1 MKGQIRG
8 KKSLQQVVYVL
19 FLLSAI
25 IILFQWYTTRNRE
38 RIEERNKNYA
48 ADSAQLKAVQIDGEL
63 SNALSRIGT
72 YAFFVEE
79 GLSEPE
85 VSAQMLKKIEDS
97 SMFDTVMFTDKNGID
112 HASDGRTADV
122 TERMFF
128 QDGMLGGSNIEIIFD
143 PHLADETMSCFYAPI
158 HYEGEVIGVLR
169 GAFLAEEH
177 LQSMLATTYFGEA
190 AGVYLCTS
198 EGSVIAS
205 SNGSGAYTGNL
216 VDALISDGV
225 IDEGTAVKVKE
236 VFKNGGKGAFVC
248 EPDCKT
254 DNICITYLD
263 DNNFV
268 LVQTFPKD
276 VTQEMIRIENLIGI
290 QLEAILI
297 GLFAMYIVMLLIRA
311 RREKKL
317 LEEQNREM
325 GYIIN
330 GVRTLFNRFTVVN
343 LETDTYRYLAGTKP
357 ENSNIAVSGP
367 YEDLIEHLC
376 SIMIE
381 ETDRRELA
389 ESISRDAVVEALE
402 FQNDIRFESHV
413 LRGGSPEWEHV
424 NIICLERKEG
434 RASKILFIR
443 QNVTELKKKEMQIQA
458 EMSLANRKE
467 RQYRIAIASSAFST
481 FEFNLTKDLIENDVV
496 RIIDGQQVSL
506 LERAGLKAPCKASEC
521 FERWKKFV
529 LDESKKEFSQ
539 VVNIDYLKERY
550 EQGDAEVD
558 VDYWGMEAGGEQMC
572 VRQSFVMTQDNDT
585 DDIMVMVVSKE
596 ITEQVKKQREQTQ
609 ALQDA
614 LLQAQ
619 HANKAKSTF
628 LSNMSHDIRTPMNA
642 IIGFTTIAVSHI
654 DNKDQVR
661 ECLQKVLSSSNHLL
675 SLINDIL
682 DMSRIESGRV
692 QIKEQECNI
701 SEIMHN
707 LVNII
712 QPQVKAKQLEL
723 FIDTFEVVN
732 EDVIADALKLN
743 QVFINLLSNAVK
755 YTPAGGT
762 VTFRIMQKTTF
773 RHGYGDYIFTIKDN
787 GIGMSP
793 EFVEHIFEPFER
805 ETTVTQSGIQGTGLG
820 MAITKNII
828 EMMSGTI
835 KVESEM
841 GKGSTFTVELSL
853 KLQDVEK
860 NAEQIKELHGLR
872 ALVVDD
878 DFNICDSVSKM
889 LKQLGMRAEWTTS
902 GREAA
907 YRAKIA
913 YEEGDSYH
921 TYIIDWQMPETSGI
935 ETARKIRN
943 AVGEEAPIIIL
954 TAYDWTDI
962 EEDARAAGV
971 TAFCAKPLFM
981 SDLKSALLA
990 ANDLIGSEEKKAAWT
1005 LADFTG
1011 KRVLLVED
1019 IELNREIAE
1028 VILLEAGFEVETA
1041 PDGTD
1046 AVEMV
1051 KKSDE
1056 YYYDAILMDVQMPIM
1071 DGYEATRTI
1080 RAMRREDVKTLPIIA
1095 MTANALEEDKEAALK
1110 NGMNAHIAKPL
1121 DMDVFIGVLS
1131 QFLKG

>member
-8 KKSLQQVVYVL
+8 EKSLQQVVYVL

-190 AGVYLCTS
+190 AGVFLCTS

-205 SNGSGAYTGNL
+205 SNGSGVYTGNL

-389 ESISRDAVVEALE
+389 ESISRDAVIEALE

-467 RQYRIAIASSAFST
+467 RQYRIAIASSAFGT

-805 ETTVTQSGIQGTGLG
+805 EVTTTQSGIPGTGLG
-820 MAITKNII
+820 MAITKNIV
-828 EMMSGTI
+828 EMMGGVIS
-835 KVESEM
+835 VESEM

>member
-8 KKSLQQVVYVL
+8 EKSLQQVVYVL

-190 AGVYLCTS
+190 AGVFLCTS

-205 SNGSGAYTGNL
+205 SNGSGVYTGNL

-225 IDEGTAVKVKE
+225 IDQGTAVKVKE

-389 ESISRDAVVEALE
+389 ESISRDAVIEALE

-467 RQYRIAIASSAFST
+467 RQYRIAIASSAFGT

-1110 NGMNAHIAKPL
+1110 NGMNAHIATPL
-1121 DMDVFIGVLS
+1121 DMDVLIGVLS

>member
-8 KKSLQQVVYVL
+8 EKSLQQVVYVL

-190 AGVYLCTS
+190 AGVFLCTS

-205 SNGSGAYTGNL
+205 SNGSGVYTGNL

-389 ESISRDAVVEALE
+389 ESISRDAVIEALE

-467 RQYRIAIASSAFST
+467 RQYRIAIASSAFGT

-596 ITEQVKKQREQTQ
+596 ITERVKKQREQTQ

>member
-389 ESISRDAVVEALE
+389 ESISRDAVIEALE

-835 KVESEM
+835 KVESET

-1110 NGMNAHIAKPL
+1110 NGMNAHVAKPL

>member
-1 MKGQIRG
+1 D
-8 KKSLQQVVYVL
+8 VYMT
-19 FLLSAI
+19 
-25 IILFQWYTTRNRE
+25 Q
-38 RIEERNKNYA
+38 
-48 ADSAQLKAVQIDGEL
+48 
-63 SNALSRIGT
+63 
-72 YAFFVEE
+72 
-79 GLSEPE
+79 
-85 VSAQMLKKIEDS
+85 
-97 SMFDTVMFTDKNGID
+97 
-112 HASDGRTADV
+112 
-122 TERMFF
+122 
-128 QDGMLGGSNIEIIFD
+128 
-143 PHLADETMSCFYAPI
+143 
-158 HYEGEVIGVLR
+158 GV
-169 GAFLAEEH
+169 F
-177 LQSMLATTYFGEA
+177 
-190 AGVYLCTS
+190 LCTS
-198 EGSVIAS
+198 EGNVIAS

-225 IDEGTAVKVKE
+225 IDEGTAVNVRE

-248 EPDCKT
+248 ASDCKT
-254 DNICITYLD
+254 DNICVTYLD
-263 DNNFV
+263 ENNFV

-297 GLFAMYIVMLLIRA
+297 GLFALYIVMLLIRA

-330 GVRTLFNRFTVVN
+330 GVRTLFNRFTVVD

-389 ESISRDAVVEALE
+389 ESISRDAVIEALE

-558 VDYWGMEAGGEQMC
+558 VDYWGMEIGGEQMC

-878 DFNICDSVSKM
+878 DFNICD
-889 LKQLGMRAEWTTS
+889 
-902 GREAA
+902 
-907 YRAKIA
+907 
-913 YEEGDSYH
+913 
-921 TYIIDWQMPETSGI
+921 
-935 ETARKIRN
+935 
-943 AVGEEAPIIIL
+943 
-954 TAYDWTDI
+954 
-962 EEDARAAGV
+962 
-971 TAFCAKPLFM
+971 
-981 SDLKSALLA
+981 
-990 ANDLIGSEEKKAAWT
+990 
-1005 LADFTG
+1005 
-1011 KRVLLVED
+1011 
-1019 IELNREIAE
+1019 
-1028 VILLEAGFEVETA
+1028 
-1041 PDGTD
+1041 
-1046 AVEMV
+1046 
-1051 KKSDE
+1051 
-1056 YYYDAILMDVQMPIM
+1056 
-1071 DGYEATRTI
+1071 
-1080 RAMRREDVKTLPIIA
+1080 
-1095 MTANALEEDKEAALK
+1095 
-1110 NGMNAHIAKPL
+1110 
-1121 DMDVFIGVLS
+1121 
-1131 QFLKG
+1131 

>member
-8 KKSLQQVVYVL
+8 EKSLQQVVYVL

-128 QDGMLGGSNIEIIFD
+128 KDGMLGGSNIEIIFD

-190 AGVYLCTS
+190 AGVFLCTS

-205 SNGSGAYTGNL
+205 SNGSGVYTGNL

-389 ESISRDAVVEALE
+389 ESISRDAVIEALE

-467 RQYRIAIASSAFST
+467 RQYRIAIASSAFGT

>member
-389 ESISRDAVVEALE
+389 ESISRDAVIEALE

-835 KVESEM
+835 KVESET

-1080 RAMRREDVKTLPIIA
+1080 RAMRRET
-1095 MTANALEEDKEAALK
+1095 
-1110 NGMNAHIAKPL
+1110 
-1121 DMDVFIGVLS
+1121 
-1131 QFLKG
+1131 

>member
-79 GLSEPE
+79 GLSE

-143 PHLADETMSCFYAPI
+143 PYLADETMSCFYAPI

-177 LQSMLATTYFGEA
+177 LQSMLATTYF
-190 AGVYLCTS
+190 GVYLCTS

-389 ESISRDAVVEALE
+389 ESISRDAVIEALE

-539 VVNIDYLKERY
+539 IVNIDYLKERY

-619 HANKAKSTF
+619 HANKAKTTF
-628 LSNMSHDIRTPMNA
+628 LNNLSHDIRTPMNA